1 MPLDLSDQDVA
12 VLADLLKRAIDDSRY
27 PLSPRVTRWREILQR
42 LRPRQNASR
51 FLPRSTASRRGPS
64 GGGELAQS
72 SRDIR
77 SRENN
82 HRENA
87 MRELIL
93 VALAAGRKRR
103 SE

>member
-51 FLPRSTASRRGPS
+51 FLPRSTTSR
-64 GGGELAQS
+64 
-72 SRDIR
+72 
-77 SRENN
+77 
-82 HRENA
+82 
-87 MRELIL
+87 
-93 VALAAGRKRR
+93 
-103 SE
+103 